1 MNKSAESWPTARRR
15 RGTVNGVIDQ
25 VEGFLSASAARELSF
40 WNEAELQHELG
51 FWFRQNLPS
60 GTQVY
65 FERPVGS
72 FCSSTAKLVK
82 KEIDLVVVPA
92 QSAGPIAIELK
103 CPRNGQ
109 IPETM
114 FSACRDLQ
122 FLEQL
127 VDAGFAGGLFLMHV
141 NSQGFYGPG
150 IRRGIY
156 AHFRGNKPLPATI
169 RKPTGAKDQTVKLA
183 CNYTVTWRDYGTMGR
198 YWLQRVNKRRAYPMS
213 ERT

>member
-1 MNKSAESWPTARRR
+1 
-15 RGTVNGVIDQ
+15 VNGVIDHI
-25 VEGFLSASAARELSF
+25 ERFLSDSAARGLTF

-51 FWFRQNLPS
+51 FWLRQKLPS

-65 FERPVGS
+65 FERPAGS
-72 FCSSTAKLVK
+72 FRSSTSKLVK
-82 KEIDLVVVPA
+82 KEIDLVVTPFKG
-92 QSAGPIAIELK
+92 AGPIAIELK

-127 VDAGFAGGLFLMHV
+127 VEAGFAGGLFLMHV

-150 IRRGIY
+150 IRSGIY
-156 AHFRGNKPLPATI
+156 AHFRGSDPLPATI
-169 RKPTGAKDQTVKLA
+169 RKPTGAKNEIVELA
-183 CNYTVTWRDYGTMGR
+183 CNYTVKWQNYGSTGR
-198 YWLQRVNKRRAYPMS
+198 YWLQSVKPGGF
-213 ERT
+213 